1 MSSFPFT
8 IGDVA
13 RLCNLTVR
21 RENQP
26 SEYISCPFCGRK
38 KMNLHYGKG
47 LYHCPACGE
56 GGSMLKLYSVLR
68 GFQGSKAEIVRA
80 IKKELGITEN
90 SYYRFSKQTDKQVE
104 ETLPQV
110 DFERMKRLD
119 TVYRAFLNKL
129 FLARI
134 HKPDLYARGL
144 SDEDMERFG
153 FKSVPLFG
161 YKALC
166 RELLAENI
174 SLENIGGF
182 YLDNGEWTINLNP
195 KMTGYMIPVY
205 NYFGYI
211 EGIQI
216 RLDRP
221 FGKTKYLWFSSN
233 GLPGGA
239 ATAAIPFYMKGT
251 RKSDTL
257 IITEGAFKAIIP
269 NKVFGYSLLA
279 LPGVNNIREFE
290 KLLPYIRQDYR
301 QILIAFDAD
310 FRINENVAKA
320 KEKLRRLIY
329 ESDIYCSTFEWDLS
343 DGKGLDDFAL
353 HWIKNRDNAENERS
367 DE

>member
-1 MSSFPFT
+1 
-8 IGDVA
+8 
-13 RLCNLTVR
+13 
-21 RENQP
+21 
-26 SEYISCPFCGRK
+26 
-38 KMNLHYGKG
+38 
-47 LYHCPACGE
+47 
-56 GGSMLKLYSVLR
+56 MLPR
-68 GFQGSKAEIVRA
+68 
-80 IKKELGITEN
+80 
-90 SYYRFSKQTDKQVE
+90 
-104 ETLPQV
+104 V

-166 RELLAENI
+166 RELQAENI
-174 SLENIGGF
+174 SLENVGGF
-182 YLDNGEWTINLNP
+182 YLDGGEWTINLNP

-239 ATAAIPFYMKGT
+239 ATAAIPFYMKGS
-251 RKSDTL
+251 RKPDTL
-257 IITEGAFKAIIP
+257 IVTEGAFKAIIP

-353 HWIKNRDNAENERS
+353 HWIKSRDNAEIEGS

>member
-1 MSSFPFT
+1 MSTFPFT

-13 RLCNLTVR
+13 RLCHLNICK
-21 RENQP
+21 ENRQ
-26 SEYISCPFCGRK
+26 SEYIVCPFCGRK

-56 GGSMLKLYSVLR
+56 GGSMLKLYAELR
-68 GFQGSKAEIVRA
+68 GFQGSKGEIVKE
-80 IKKELGITEN
+80 IKKELGITEY
-90 SYYRFSKQTDKQVE
+90 SYYHFSTKTDKPE
-104 ETLPQV
+104 EKPKPQV
-110 DFERMKRLD
+110 NFERMKRLD
-119 TVYRAFLNKL
+119 TVYRAFLGKL

-134 HKPDLYARGL
+134 HKQDLIERGL
-144 SDEDMERFG
+144 DDADIERFG

-161 YKALC
+161 YKAIC
-166 RELLAENI
+166 RELIQDNVC
-174 SLENIGGF
+174 LENIGGF
-182 YLDNGEWTINLNP
+182 YQEAGEWTINLNP

-205 NYFGYI
+205 NYFGFI

-233 GLPGGA
+233 GLQKGA
-239 ATAAIPFYMKGT
+239 STAAIPFYIKGN
-251 RKSDTL
+251 RKPDTL
-257 IITEGAFKAIIP
+257 VVTEGAFKAIIP
-269 NKVFGYSLLA
+269 NKVFGYNILA
-279 LPGVNNIREFE
+279 LPGVNNTGEFD

-320 KEKLRRLIY
+320 KEKLKKMIY
-329 ESDIYCSTFEWDLS
+329 ECDIYCSFFEWDLA

-353 HWIKNRDNAENERS
+353 HWLDNRTNARNERS